1 MRYGSIELI
10 AFWMSVAALT
20 GVDDDVGAI
29 VGVTVGVGRGE
40 AVGGV
45 AARSLGDGAPA
56 TWPGVPPQATNAAA
70 NTSERKRLTTV

>member
-56 TWPGVPPQATNAAA
+56 T
-70 NTSERKRLTTV
+70 

>member
-1 MRYGSIELI
+1 
-10 AFWMSVAALT
+10 MSVAALT
-20 GVDDDVGAI
+20 GVGDDVGAI

-56 TWPGVPPQATNAAA
+56 TWPGAPPQATNAAA
-70 NTSERKRLTTV
+70 TASERKRLTTVQG

>member
-1 MRYGSIELI
+1 
-10 AFWMSVAALT
+10 MSVAALT